1 MYRKKNIKRNS
12 HNRKTNREKFLS
24 NKREIW
30 LFRCIS
36 SKKGG
41 KYVISYL
48 ENNNEFKLV
57 EEIEFNGII
66 LYHYKINI
74 NQDLYI
80 NQQTLSTTIKI

>member
-1 MYRKKNIKRNS
+1 MV
-12 HNRKTNREKFLS
+12 LS

-48 ENNNEFKLV
+48 ENNNEFKLI
-57 EEIEFNGII
+57 EEIKFNGII

-74 NQDLYI
+74 N
-80 NQQTLSTTIKI
+80 